1 MKNLIFILS
10 FAFLFSWSKPEDNQP
25 NNSNVKLLIS
35 VTETGETYGSFSSYH
50 YENNILTKVNYGE
63 LNNYMQVQQL
73 GYENNKLIKIAHN
86 KDYATGDAVHPE
98 DFSYNYNLNSYP
110 VETISYMTNSI
121 FYKSIYRDYTYNLNN
136 QKQITS
142 IVENNDLSVEF
153 VYNTTQI
160 TKQKQFDNPPYEY
173 TFTYDDKI
181 NPFNVLYTKFGL
193 LDDYICPLLGQ
204 NHIYHF
210 LSPNNIK
217 EAYKNGVLL
226 YSFIYQYNDDNQPVS
241 VVAYDYTN
249 SKTYKY
255 TYVYTN

>member
-10 FAFLFSWSKPEDNQP
+10 FAFLFSCSKPEDNQP
-25 NNSNVKLLIS
+25 SNLNVKLLKS
-35 VTETGETYGSFSSYH
+35 VTETGETYGGFSSYH

-63 LNNYMQVQQL
+63 LNNYMVIQQL

-86 KDYATGDAVHPE
+86 TDYAKGDTVNPE
-98 DFSYNYNLNSYP
+98 DFSYNYNLSSYP

-121 FYKSIYRDYTYNLNN
+121 LYRTNGEDLTYNLNN

-142 IVENNDLSVEF
+142 IVANNSLSVEF
-153 VYNTTQI
+153 VYSNTQI
-160 TKQKQFDNPPYEY
+160 VKQKEFDNPPYEY

-204 NHIYHF
+204 NDIYHF

-217 EAYKNGVLL
+217 EVYKNGVLL
-226 YSFIYQYNDDNQPVS
+226 YSFIYQYNDENQPVS
-241 VVAYDYTN
+241 VVAYDYST
-249 SKTYKY
+249 SKTHQYMY
-255 TYVYTN
+255 TYTN

>member
-10 FAFLFSWSKPEDNQP
+10 FAFLFSCSKPEDNQP
-25 NNSNVKLLIS
+25 NNTNVKLLIS

-98 DFSYNYNLNSYP
+98 DFSYNYNLSSYP
-110 VETISYMTNSI
+110 VETISYMTSSI
-121 FYKSIYRDYTYNLNN
+121 FYKSIYRDYTYNLNS

-153 VYNTTQI
+153 VYNNTQI

-217 EAYKNGVLL
+217 EVYKNGILR
-226 YSFIYQYNDDNQPVS
+226 YSFIYQYNDENQPIS
-241 VVAYDYTN
+241 VAAYDYSN
-249 SKTYKY
+249 SKTHQY
-255 TYVYTN
+255 TYTYTN

>member
-10 FAFLFSWSKPEDNQP
+10 FAFLFSCSKPEDNQL
-25 NNSNVKLLIS
+25 NNTNVKLLIS

-153 VYNTTQI
+153 VYNTTQV
-160 TKQKQFDNPPYEY
+160 TKQKEFDNPPYEY

-217 EAYKNGVLL
+217 EVYKNGVLR
-226 YSFIYQYNDDNQPVS
+226 YSFIYQYNDENQPIS
-241 VVAYDYTN
+241 VAAYDYSN
-249 SKTYKY
+249 SKTHQY
-255 TYVYTN
+255 TYTYTN